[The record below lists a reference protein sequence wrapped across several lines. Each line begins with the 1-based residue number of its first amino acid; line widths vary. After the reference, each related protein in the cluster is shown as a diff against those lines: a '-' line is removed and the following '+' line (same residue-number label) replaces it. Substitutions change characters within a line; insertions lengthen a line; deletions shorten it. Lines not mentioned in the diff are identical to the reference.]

1 MAGMCCRVVGE
12 TETTTEAAEPSL
24 RVAKRR
30 RMEIHQLKILAA
42 DMAVPLPE
50 NGRKR
55 QKLDVFVADSKLS
68 ECGKAVEN
76 CVISEGR
83 WVEKDKLDY

>member
-12 TETTTEAAEPSL
+12 TKTTTEAAEPSL

-30 RMEIHQLKILAA
+30 RMEIHKLKILAV
-42 DMAVPLPE
+42 DMAVLLLE

-68 ECGKAVEN
+68 ECGKAVQN
-76 CVISEGR
+76 CLISEGR
-83 WVEKDKLDY
+83 WVEKDKLGY